1 VPNPRRRRIAENE
14 ARFREINDRLAQD
27 LRRLPVDGDPVAFVC
42 ECGHV
47 DCTEHVHVSVP
58 EFAEVREERMRFV
71 LLPGH
76 EIADVEDV
84 VARTDRYV
92 VVRKHED
99 VAPVV
104 EPKR

>member
-1 VPNPRRRRIAENE
+1 VLDDRRRRIAENE
-14 ARFREINDRLAQD
+14 ARFREINDRLEQD

-47 DCTEHVHVSVP
+47 QCTDHVHVSLP
-58 EFAEVREERMRFV
+58 ELAEVRQERLRFV
-71 LLPGH
+71 VLPGH
-76 EIADVEDV
+76 EIDDVEDV

-99 VAPVV
+99 AAPVV
-104 EPKR
+104 EPRR